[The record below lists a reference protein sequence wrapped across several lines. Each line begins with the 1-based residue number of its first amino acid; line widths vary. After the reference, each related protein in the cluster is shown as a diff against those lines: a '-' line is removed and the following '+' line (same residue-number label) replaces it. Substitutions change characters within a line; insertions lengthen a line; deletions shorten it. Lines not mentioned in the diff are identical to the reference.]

1 MSLVPAR
8 GQTGAVAETLPLR
21 DDARQDSAAE
31 AAGTWALLGRPEFR
45 RLFAALVTSRLGDAF
60 NYIALMW
67 VALEAGGPLAVI
79 AVRLADSVP
88 ALVFGFHGG
97 LVADRLPRVRTMI
110 GADLARA
117 AVLLP
122 LAVLGLAGEIPLV
135 VLIVAAFALAT
146 AASYFEPAA
155 GALLPALVG
164 RARVQQANGLVQSSA
179 AAVQVVGW
187 AVAAALLA
195 LLPLAAFFALDA
207 VSFLLS
213 ALLLLGIHARSRA
226 ALPADD
232 VGRAREGLAALR
244 PRPLLAAGVL
254 ALGVAITISSG
265 TWIAGVPELV
275 RSDLGRGAGA
285 FSLVAAAYACGVIA
299 IGAVLARRPVRRK
312 ARGSLLAWV
321 LYLPAYG
328 CFAVADGVGL
338 ALLGGFLAGSG
349 QSAALVL
356 LTSAAQEEVPDR
368 VLGRVMGLIS
378 LVHRGAHA
386 TGLLFVA
393 PFFVVAQPS
402 TVFAVTAIAIPLT
415 ALAAGAAARALARRR
430 SPRS

>member
-1 MSLVPAR
+1 MAEPLPAR
-8 GQTGAVAETLPLR
+8 DEASPGSAEVEAGASL
-21 DDARQDSAAE
+21 
-31 AAGTWALLGRPEFR
+31 ALLRLDFR
-45 RLFAALVTSRLGDAF
+45 RFFAALVTSRLGDAF

-67 VALEAGGPLAVI
+67 LALEAGGPLAVI

-97 LVADRLPRVRTMI
+97 VVADRLPRVRTMV
-110 GADLARA
+110 GADFLRA

-122 LAVLGLAGEIPLV
+122 LVALGLGGDIPLALLV
-135 VLIVAAFALAT
+135 VVAFVLAT
-146 AASYFEPAA
+146 ATSYFEPAA

-164 RARVQQANGLVQSSA
+164 RAKVQQANALTQSSA

-195 LLPLAAFFALDA
+195 FLPLAAFFALDA
-207 VSFLLS
+207 ASFLIS
-213 ALLLLGIHARSRA
+213 GLLLIGIHVQASGVA
-226 ALPADD
+226 PAPD
-232 VGRAREGLAALR
+232 VGTAREGLTALR
-244 PRPLLAAGVL
+244 PRPLLAAAVV

-275 RSDLGRGAGA
+275 RSELGRGAGS
-285 FSLVAAAYACGVIA
+285 FSLVAAAYAAGVIA
-299 IGAVLARRPVRRK
+299 VGAVLVRRPVRRK
-312 ARGSLLAWV
+312 ARASLLAWTI
-321 LYLPAYG
+321 YLPAYA
-328 CFAVADGVGL
+328 CFALADGVPL
-338 ALLGGFLAGSG
+338 ALLGGFLAGAG
-349 QSAALVL
+349 QGSALVL
-356 LTSAAQEEVPDR
+356 VTSAAQEEVPDR

-393 PFFVVAQPS
+393 PFFAVAEPQA
-402 TVFAVTAIAIPLT
+402 VFAAAAVAIPLT
-415 ALAAGAAARALARRR
+415 GLAAAVGARALAKRR